1 MQHDSNMIPEH
12 DSNTIREQ
20 AMEEVP
26 LVDLKKDNRLKTLLA
41 FMEKKSGKD
50 DMENC

>member
-1 MQHDSNMIPEH
+1 MIPEY
-12 DSNTIREQ
+12 DSNTIHEQ
-20 AMEEVP
+20 AMAKVP
-26 LVDLKKDNRLKTLLA
+26 LADLMKDDGLKTLFA